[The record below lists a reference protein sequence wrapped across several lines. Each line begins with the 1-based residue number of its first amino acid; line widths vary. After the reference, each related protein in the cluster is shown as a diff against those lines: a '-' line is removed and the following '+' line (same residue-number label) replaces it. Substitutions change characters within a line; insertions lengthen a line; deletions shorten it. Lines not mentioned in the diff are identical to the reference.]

1 MNNIIIAFVVA
12 VLIRVLDIEL
22 IIVSL
27 TSELLCTFMEISQ
40 IVVLSPSSYVFL
52 YKYYIDIEVYNSV
65 MQLFKS
71 IFGLILLIIL
81 RFDNSAL
88 TSELKGCVNHSFCL
102 LSFISL
108 SFFFFLLSSSTFLHT
123 EMKCSFPSPHFLV
136 NEILNIQ
143 NRLFKCTLRKF
154 RHCMYLMF
162 CLNHY
167 FILIL
172 ILW

>member
-40 IVVLSPSSYVFL
+40 IVVLSLSPSSYVFL

-102 LSFISL
+102 LSFSSL
-108 SFFFFLLSSSTFLHT
+108 FPFSFSCYPLLPFF
-123 EMKCSFPSPHFLV
+123 
-136 NEILNIQ
+136 IQ
-143 NRLFKCTLRKF
+143 K
-154 RHCMYLMF
+154 
-162 CLNHY
+162 
-167 FILIL
+167 
-172 ILW
+172 

>member
-40 IVVLSPSSYVFL
+40 IVVLSLSPSSYVFL

-71 IFGLILLIIL
+71 IFGLILFIIL
-81 RFDNSAL
+81 
-88 TSELKGCVNHSFCL
+88 CV
-102 LSFISL
+102 
-108 SFFFFLLSSSTFLHT
+108 
-123 EMKCSFPSPHFLV
+123 
-136 NEILNIQ
+136 
-143 NRLFKCTLRKF
+143 R
-154 RHCMYLMF
+154 
-162 CLNHY
+162 
-167 FILIL
+167 
-172 ILW
+172 

>member
-108 SFFFFLLSSSTFLHT
+108 SFFFFLLSSSTFLH
-123 EMKCSFPSPHFLV
+123 
-136 NEILNIQ
+136 IQ
-143 NRLFKCTLRKF
+143 K
-154 RHCMYLMF
+154 
-162 CLNHY
+162 
-167 FILIL
+167 
-172 ILW
+172 